1 MAQPQTPSA
10 TARGQTLDEG
20 LKMAESASHRFGQII
35 GELLEEIVSPQLE
48 SFCQS
53 RGLYLDKKGN
63 RKGVRSGQNV
73 TWTDVYGNNHNL
85 DFVIEKSGS
94 DNTRGRPIAF
104 IETAWRRYT
113 KHSRNKA
120 QEIQGAVL
128 PISDKYAWDKPFL
141 GVILAGEFTE
151 NSINQM
157 KSSGFEVALFP
168 YPDVVNAF
176 LGVGIDVNF
185 DETTLETAF
194 SAAIRAIQAL
204 SLTGREHLKRK
215 LVESQQHLLN
225 VFFVQLAAVL
235 DRQIETI
242 VLIPLYGQN
251 NSFVRISQA
260 IEFIER
266 YGETTSEGAFLKYE
280 IIVKYSNQDKI
291 EATFQEK
298 SKAIAFLNYIAT
310 A

>member
-1 MAQPQTPSA
+1 
-10 TARGQTLDEG
+10 
-20 LKMAESASHRFGQII
+20 MAESASHRFGQII
-35 GELLEEIVSPQLE
+35 GELLEEMVLPQLE
-48 SFCQS
+48 AFCQS
-53 RGLYLDKKGN
+53 RGLYLDKKGS

-73 TWTDVYGNNHNL
+73 TWKDVYGNEHNL

-94 DNTRGRPIAF
+94 DSVRGRPIAF

-157 KSSGFEVALFP
+157 KSSGFEVAIFP
-168 YPDVVNAF
+168 YSDVLQAF
-176 LGVGIDVNF
+176 LSIGIDVNF
-185 DETTLETAF
+185 DETTLETTF
-194 SAAIRAIQAL
+194 RAAILAIEAL
-204 SLTGREHLKRK
+204 SLADRTQLKK
-215 LVESQQHLLN
+215 NLVESQQLLLDA
-225 VFFVQLAAVL
+225 FFVQLAAVL

-242 VLIPLYGQN
+242 FVIGLYGYN
-251 NSFVRISQA
+251 KSFLHISQA
-260 IEFIER
+260 IEFIKG
-266 YGETTSEGAFLKYE
+266 YGETTPEGAFLKYE

-298 SKAIAFLNYIAT
+298 SKAIAFLKYIASV
-310 A
+310 